1 MIHSSRRPVNFYTTG
16 SWDRAVERRGDAD
29 WFRQSLHSPSTQFH
43 IVWQGRTLVRQED
56 HNALQMLNAAAV
68 AEFLEL
74 ARSVVLLG
82 CDSEVAHVAI
92 DLSAQPEDLVS
103 RFGQAVDLRTVGPIL
118 PQREASLSALARGMA
133 YWHER
138 HTFCGKC
145 GAPTVSEQAGHQRR
159 CSNPTCDSVYF
170 PRIDPAVIMRVEHGD
185 RVLLA
190 RQASWAPGMRSVL
203 AGFVELGE
211 TLEDS
216 VRREVKEEVGLDLD
230 EVRYFASQPWPFPAS
245 LMVGFVAT
253 ASSDRFVVNTQ
264 ELETAQWYTRE
275 ELLNSPEDDTLRLS
289 RKDSISRVL
298 IEDWIRRE
306 E

>member
-1 MIHSSRRPVNFYTTG
+1 
-16 SWDRAVERRGDAD
+16 VERRAD
-29 WFRQSLHSPSTQFH
+29 TAWFHHCLQSPTTLFH
-43 IVWQGRTLVRQED
+43 VVWQGRTLVRQED
-56 HNALQMLNAAAV
+56 HNALQTLNVAAA
-68 AEFLEL
+68 AELIAL

-82 CDSEVAHVAI
+82 CDAEAAHIAI
-92 DLSAQPEDLVS
+92 DLSLHPEEIVARL
-103 RFGQAVDLRTVGPIL
+103 GHAVDLRTVGPL
-118 PQREASLSALARGMA
+118 LTQREASLSALARGMA

-138 HTFCGKC
+138 HSFCGKC

-159 CSNPTCDSVYF
+159 CSNAACESVFF

-190 RQASWAPGMRSVL
+190 RQASWMPGMHSVL

-211 TLEDS
+211 MLEDS
-216 VRREVKEEVGLDLD
+216 VRREVFEEVGLQLTD
-230 EVRYFASQPWPFPAS
+230 VRYFASQPWPFPAS

-253 ASSDRFVVNTQ
+253 AADDQIKVNTQ
-264 ELETAQWYTRE
+264 ELETARWFTRE
-275 ELLNSPEDDTLRLS
+275 ELLNSPENDVLRLS

-306 E
+306 